1 MRRRGSPTCS
11 PVKQASSGPRPAAK
25 AGASRSSSGW
35 CSSRQTT
42 TRSRSENS
50 SMVPVTADPPA
61 VRPTTRGSSWM
72 AAITASAYGRTCCGA
87 QSAMLMT
94 SPLPISAKP
103 HRAVARGQVA
113 RQRPADAR
121 GMGGHRSPEAGKSA
135 VYVEIADT
143 QALAAFPELKACVNP
158 RPVPGWL
165 NPPARLGYAEER
177 VEPQVFHAAD
187 LGSVSEDDQGPCHAM
202 APCLPLVEVPVR
214 AVYPHF
220 RAACGDIR
228 VTQ

>member
-1 MRRRGSPTCS
+1 
-11 PVKQASSGPRPAAK
+11 
-25 AGASRSSSGW
+25 
-35 CSSRQTT
+35 
-42 TRSRSENS
+42 
-50 SMVPVTADPPA
+50 
-61 VRPTTRGSSWM
+61 
-72 AAITASAYGRTCCGA
+72 A
-87 QSAMLMT
+87 QSAMVMT

-103 HRAVARGQVA
+103 HRAVAGWACGETAARRCRG
-113 RQRPADAR
+113 R
-121 GMGGHRSPEAGKSA
+121 GSLRSPEAGKSA
-135 VYVEIADT
+135 VHVEIADT
-143 QALAAFPELKACVNP
+143 QALAAFPELKACINP

-228 VTQ
+228 VTQPDHDLC